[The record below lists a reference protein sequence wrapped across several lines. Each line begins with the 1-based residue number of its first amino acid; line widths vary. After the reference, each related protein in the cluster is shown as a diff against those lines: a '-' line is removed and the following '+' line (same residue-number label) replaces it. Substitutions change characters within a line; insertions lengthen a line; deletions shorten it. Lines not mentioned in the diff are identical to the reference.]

1 MSKSPLF
8 GLKLK
13 LQLRVSIVLCA
24 AWLLLYNVD
33 AMPASA
39 STFVGGTNVFTQ
51 VNPRTFC
58 ANAHPKCCPTAP
70 GEVYV
75 NYRNNLNVSVL
86 GIVFWVVHNSIGQT
100 VGIGAAT
107 MQLSPGANATGE
119 LVIYELAP
127 GTYDSVVFATATS
140 GVAISN
146 STSLAFTMS
155 Q

>member
-1 MSKSPLF
+1 
-8 GLKLK
+8 
-13 LQLRVSIVLCA
+13 
-24 AWLLLYNVD
+24 
-33 AMPASA
+33 
-39 STFVGGTNVFTQ
+39 
-51 VNPRTFC
+51 
-58 ANAHPKCCPTAP
+58 
-70 GEVYV
+70 
-75 NYRNNLNVSVL
+75 
-86 GIVFWVVHNSIGQT
+86 
-100 VGIGAAT
+100 